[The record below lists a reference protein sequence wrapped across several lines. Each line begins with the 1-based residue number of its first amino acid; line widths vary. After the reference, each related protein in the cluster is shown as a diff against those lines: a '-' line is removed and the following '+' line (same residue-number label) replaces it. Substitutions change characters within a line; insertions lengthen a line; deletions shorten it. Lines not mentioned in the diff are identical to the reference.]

1 MVNPCCNTKLVQY
14 VILKHRIYFHLLAL
28 LTSNLDESFAVRK
41 LRVNLKRIFSQ
52 AEARSLAETYGGK
65 LASEFNSK
73 TSHVIM
79 ATGKRKLFF
88 LYKLCEKV
96 KIEVTLLTVPTVAY
110 VEELALAFSD

>member
-1 MVNPCCNTKLVQY
+1 M
-14 VILKHRIYFHLLAL
+14 
-28 LTSNLDESFAVRK
+28 
-41 LRVNLKRIFSQ
+41 SQ

-110 VEELALAFSD
+110 VEELAVTFSDRLYSFAYLLSCFSKYCLNFSSGEAFKAIVRLKEFNE